1 MHAQRLTR
9 TGVPLLGAGL
19 VLLAG
24 MVVVALTIPVTGYA
38 TVQVWVGVAAVAL
51 GPCWAGLVLLR
62 SSRHQA
68 PQRLGLPVG
77 ASMVLTAT
85 AGLAVR
91 DHHVEH
97 PAAPVTAAAVAYGV
111 IALVSVLL
119 TVLAATMIEPPLT
132 PDELDSRPVDVRDLH
147 TWGKRTAVLGA
158 LFAAG
163 LVATS
168 LTASAPDAALF
179 GVMTAGCAVVSG
191 VVLTRVHDLR
201 GAFRSRALVTVLLV
215 VAMFVVAMA
224 WPVVYGMSAES
235 LIGAVLHA
243 LQLIAAMFVV
253 ALCAFRLVRFLGR
266 YGALPHTRHRPD
278 AEVAR

>member
-1 MHAQRLTR
+1 MHTQRLTR
-9 TGVPLLGAGL
+9 IGVPLLGAGL

-51 GPCWAGLVLLR
+51 GPCWTGLVFLR
-62 SSRHQA
+62 SSRHQSLK
-68 PQRLGLPVG
+68 RLGLPMG
-77 ASMVLTAT
+77 ASMVLAAT

-91 DHHVEH
+91 DHYVEH
-97 PAAPVTAAAVAYGV
+97 PAAPVTVAAVAYGV

-119 TVLAATMIEPPLT
+119 TVLAPTMVEPPLT
-132 PDELDSRPVDVRDLH
+132 PEELDSRPVDVRDLH
-147 TWGKRTAVLGA
+147 TWGKRAAMLGA

-168 LTASAPDAALF
+168 LPASAPGAALF

-191 VVLTRVHDLR
+191 VVLTGVRDLR
-201 GAFRSRALVTVLLV
+201 QAFRRRALVTVLIV
-215 VAMFVVAMA
+215 VAMFFVVMV
-224 WPVVYGMSAES
+224 WPVVYGMFAES
-235 LIGAVLHA
+235 VIGALLHA
-243 LQLIAAMFVV
+243 LQLIAAMFAVV
-253 ALCAFRLVRFLGR
+253 LCAFELARFLGHH
-266 YGALPHTRHRPD
+266 GALPPTRRRPD